1 MSTSMHPVKA
11 GVLCLVKIGADKRIA
26 CCTPSWVSYW
36 LRSKTGSTACCEGRG
51 GGLPL
56 NIDVMYWCFVP
67 FCISAVSH
75 SQRMKCSI
83 SISGC
88 LGLPM
93 MTPFGLA
100 LLISALKNSDF
111 SGKVS
116 STIVT

>member
-1 MSTSMHPVKA
+1 MK
-11 GVLCLVKIGADKRIA
+11 
-26 CCTPSWVSYW
+26 
-36 LRSKTGSTACCEGRG
+36 GRG
-51 GGLPL
+51 GGLLL
-56 NIDVMYWCFVP
+56 NIDVMYWCLIP
-67 FCISAVSH
+67 FLRFCVSAVSH